1 MESKQGVMNII
12 QEFSIPLI
20 AGVVCAIIFA
30 NVDFHLYHELVDY
43 HLFAKVQEILVD
55 FDSSHHELFAMS
67 PLWDHSVG

>member
-30 NVDFHLYHELVDY
+30 NVDFHLLVPR
-43 HLFAKVQEILVD
+43 LWWFVPPLRNESWSGRVFFSRSTMFFRAEIKPK
-55 FDSSHHELFAMS
+55 S
-67 PLWDHSVG
+67 